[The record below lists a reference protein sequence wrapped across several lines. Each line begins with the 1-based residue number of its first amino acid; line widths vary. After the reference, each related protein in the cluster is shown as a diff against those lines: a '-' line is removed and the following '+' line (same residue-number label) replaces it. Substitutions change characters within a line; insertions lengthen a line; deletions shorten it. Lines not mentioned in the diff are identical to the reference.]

1 MIRNEWSLY
10 LVTLGSGYVLRLVM
24 SVTWFLPHSF
34 TKTWKISWQFYPSF
48 FLFTFKNV
56 DKSKCF
62 FFCLKNIFWLYNV
75 ENFIKLFKCRF
86 TIRKASKGTKFNLDI
101 LVRFEEIV
109 SLQKLVCL
117 IVHRFFVI
125 ISWIFSVETSFSFL
139 VNVTV
144 FISCSSWALPK
155 VFVV

>member
-24 SVTWFLPHSF
+24 SVTW
-34 TKTWKISWQFYPSF
+34 KISWQFYPSFF

-62 FFCLKNIFWLYNV
+62 FVCLKNIFWLYNV

-125 ISWIFSVETSFSFL
+125 ISWIFSVETSFLSL
-139 VNVTV
+139 
-144 FISCSSWALPK
+144 
-155 VFVV
+155 